1 MIHVEIIAN
10 PIAGT
15 KRTQRKAKIFIESLE
30 KHFQTKTTYTEY
42 AGHAFILAKQAVAQ
56 HTDTLVA
63 IGGDGTVNEVTQAL
77 VNSKTSLFIIP
88 IGSGNGLARDLN
100 MYGLSIQQII
110 KKIELNQTYRID
122 SGNVNGNNF
131 FCTFGVGFDAFI
143 GHLFAKNKVR
153 GFYTYVRLCL
163 QAFCSYKSLE
173 YTICTQ
179 GNRLIYKAFLINIAN
194 NKQFGNHAYIAP
206 KADLTDG
213 LFTVTIIKP
222 FKWYHIP
229 YMAYSLFLRKM
240 PTNKFVISFNCGD
253 CELSIPEH
261 SYLHIDGNPIN
272 INSNR
277 LSLKMQAGS
286 VKTILCV

>member
-56 HTDTLVA
+56 HIDTLVA

-110 KKIELNQTYRID
+110 KKLN
-122 SGNVNGNNF
+122 
-131 FCTFGVGFDAFI
+131 
-143 GHLFAKNKVR
+143 
-153 GFYTYVRLCL
+153 
-163 QAFCSYKSLE
+163 
-173 YTICTQ
+173 
-179 GNRLIYKAFLINIAN
+179 
-194 NKQFGNHAYIAP
+194 
-206 KADLTDG
+206 
-213 LFTVTIIKP
+213 
-222 FKWYHIP
+222 
-229 YMAYSLFLRKM
+229 
-240 PTNKFVISFNCGD
+240 
-253 CELSIPEH
+253 
-261 SYLHIDGNPIN
+261 
-272 INSNR
+272 
-277 LSLKMQAGS
+277 
-286 VKTILCV
+286 